1 MHAIRFWHH
10 SPLMGGTAVETVTL
24 LCTQGRA
31 SSERLM
37 WNASATTICIL
48 SYRVTGCLLHRPAAT
63 QHAHR
68 TRTGA
73 RIERRTV
80 IRPNPVSVEPRK
92 TLGLGS
98 PKPRDLH
105 PCFCEGPSLLQT
117 GARLGAPGRH
127 PRPGRSPR
135 ECANHTMIPH
145 RRR

>member
-98 PKPRDLH
+98 PKPRGACTPAFVKAL
-105 PCFCEGPSLLQT
+105 PCCRLVPDWEHLDGTPALAARHESVQT
-117 GARLGAPGRH
+117 
-127 PRPGRSPR
+127 
-135 ECANHTMIPH
+135 TQ
-145 RRR
+145 